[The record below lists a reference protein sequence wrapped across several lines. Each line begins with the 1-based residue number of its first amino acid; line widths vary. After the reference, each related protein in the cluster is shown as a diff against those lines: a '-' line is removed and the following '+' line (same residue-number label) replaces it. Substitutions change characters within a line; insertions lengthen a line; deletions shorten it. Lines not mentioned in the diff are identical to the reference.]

1 MPGMGGRFG
10 TKLPPPAAMTMTGA
24 TRTLP
29 VSVVSRHLPSSRLVQ
44 RRRHLAEMED
54 RLERLDLLEQPVGQL
69 LAGADRDARNVV
81 DRLLR
86 IELGALAARPV
97 ENVDQM
103 GFQLGQAELKHGEQA
118 DRACANNDNVGEGFV
133 RLHRFRPLETCTEP

>member
-24 TRTLP
+24 IRTVP
-29 VSVVSRHLPSSRLVQ
+29 ASVVSRHLPSRRLVQ
-44 RRRHLAEMED
+44 RRRHLAEMEH

-86 IELGALAARPV
+86 VKLGALAARPV

-103 GFQLGQAELKHGEQA
+103 AFSAWRAQAETRRTG
-118 DRACANNDNVGEGFV
+118 
-133 RLHRFRPLETCTEP
+133 PLGPRQQ